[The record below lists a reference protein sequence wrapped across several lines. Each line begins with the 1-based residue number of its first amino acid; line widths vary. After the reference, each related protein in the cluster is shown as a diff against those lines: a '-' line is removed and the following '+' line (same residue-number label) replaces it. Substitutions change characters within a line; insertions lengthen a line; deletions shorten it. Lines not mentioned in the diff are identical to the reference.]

1 MKGLKEENKQILK
14 IVIIGIIIYWLLNN
28 FGVITNV
35 FGNIL
40 NILSPFILGGIM
52 AFILNIPMSFFE
64 RKFSKGN
71 KKKEIIGTKRFL
83 AIFLSIVIIILAI
96 IVIVGLIIPQ
106 LVNVG
111 SLLIE
116 KMPYYIEQV
125 KIFTENTLQ
134 NEDVKNAIN
143 SIEINTEAIKNTIL
157 ESGKNIVTSSISA
170 ITGLVRGI
178 ANVVIGIVF
187 AFYLLLS
194 KEKIKNFSKKI
205 INAYFKEN
213 TVKYILEVSTLSS
226 KTFKSF
232 IVGQV
237 TEACILGT
245 LCAIGMLILR
255 LPYAITIGVLVGF
268 TALIPIVGAFIGCII
283 GTLLIVAIDPIKAVI
298 FIIFFLLLQQIE
310 GNVIYPKVV
319 GSSVGLP
326 GILVLVAVT
335 IGGKLFGVMGMLIG
349 LPVVSILYAILKDD
363 VTHKLKNKEIAED
376 NI

>member
-1 MKGLKEENKQILK
+1 MKDLKEENKQILK
-14 IVIIGIIIYWLLNN
+14 IVIIGMLVYWLLNN
-28 FGVITNV
+28 LSIITNI

-40 NILSPFILGGIM
+40 NILSPFILGGVI
-52 AFILNIPMSFFE
+52 AFILNIPMNFFE
-64 RKFSKGN
+64 RKFSKG
-71 KKKEIIGTKRFL
+71 KKKITGAKRFF
-83 AIFLSIVIIILAI
+83 AILLSIVIIIL
-96 IVIVGLIIPQ
+96 VIAVMVGLVIPQ

-116 KMPYYIEQV
+116 KMPYYIE
-125 KIFTENTLQ
+125 KLKTFAENTLQ
-134 NEDVKNAIN
+134 NEDVKNTIQ
-143 SIEINTEAIKNTIL
+143 SIEIDTDALKNTIL
-157 ESGKNIVTSSISA
+157 EGGKNIVTSSINA
-170 ITGLVRGI
+170 ISGLVRGI
-178 ANVVIGIVF
+178 ANFVIGIVF
-187 AFYLLLS
+187 AFYILLS

-213 TVKYILEVSTLSS
+213 TVEYILNVSRLSS
-226 KTFKSF
+226 KTFRSF

-255 LPYAITIGVLVGF
+255 LPYAITIGILVGF

-283 GTLLIVAIDPIKAVI
+283 GVLLIVAVDPIKAII
-298 FIIFFLLLQQIE
+298 FVIFFLILQQIE

-319 GSSVGLP
+319 GNSVGLP

-335 IGGKLFGVMGMLIG
+335 VGGNLFGIMGMLIG
-349 LPVVSILYAILKDD
+349 LPVVSILYTILKDD
-363 VTHKLKNKEIAED
+363 VTHKLKKKEIAKK